1 MGFIADTDHTRW
13 YSYYH
18 YSATCCNFWIKTMSA
33 IWIAVL
39 GASLTAFLNKYIGH
53 SVPEKWL
60 NRPSFM
66 RINALVPIVLLSALV
81 GVQTFANKKE
91 LVIDQRFAGVLVA
104 LVALKFKAPFPVV
117 VISAAITSAAI
128 YNWL

>member
-1 MGFIADTDHTRW
+1 
-13 YSYYH
+13 
-18 YSATCCNFWIKTMSA
+18 MSA

-60 NRPSFM
+60 NRPVFV

-81 GVQTFANKKE
+81 GVQTFTNKKE
-91 LVIDQRFAGVLVA
+91 IVIDQRAAGECKIALTVCECVA
-104 LVALKFKAPFPVV
+104 NLPVGNQ
-117 VISAAITSAAI
+117 IA
-128 YNWL
+128 